1 MEEEGQ
7 LFLPCCYGYATTVRK
22 AQGASLDQ
30 GCIFFDQK
38 RRAAGRGY
46 GYVAVSRFK
55 AGAGCFASPLL
66 HCPHD
71 MRAYARSILRA
82 ARGAT
87 TEDGGGGCR
96 RRCC

>member
-1 MEEEGQ
+1 MVCRLIGTGNLVLVHPMEEEGQ
-7 LFLPCCYGYATTVRK
+7 LLLPCCYGYATTVRK

-55 AGAGCFASPLL
+55 TGAGCFVFGSAPSLSP
-66 HCPHD
+66 
-71 MRAYARSILRA
+71 
-82 ARGAT
+82 
-87 TEDGGGGCR
+87 
-96 RRCC
+96 